1 MATIDPNHL
10 SAIPQP
16 SARKPS
22 RPSQV
27 PPSAFANPHHQ
38 RQSSYGEGRLSYAPT
53 NSQGANGSSQ
63 QRRSS
68 TYTPGHRN
76 SSIGGIGVL
85 SQNASQAPTKDP
97 RPIRDKQFKD
107 QSVHKII
114 AYLQDSGYPQHV
126 VQKTLTTPTQKE
138 FVSIFQYLYHK
149 FDPNFQFVKKID
161 EDVLYCLK
169 ALKYPFADTISRSQL
184 TAVGSPH
191 SWPNMLAVL
200 TWMVETLEIMDRL
213 FKGEIPVDDSEAE
226 NPDKLYFDHFLTKA
240 YQVFL
245 AGADDYSEME
255 RELENESDRQNEST
269 LAEIERLEDDNQ
281 RLDKEL
287 HDLDASQPPLQAL
300 NQEREILVS
309 DKTKFK
315 DYIARLD
322 QKRARVADSNVKLA
336 QMLEE
341 AEAAFEG
348 MGREKAQLQE
358 QVDAQDISA
367 TDVEKMNSEHEALI
381 KNLELATTQL
391 HEASSQVFER
401 ERTAQDKLDSLDK
414 AIQTFNTIAYKIGI
428 IPRSAPRARDV
439 AFELE
444 FTSPLESG
452 QTWLGCRPHKLIS
465 VDLRGSVKPAL
476 SQLRQDLG
484 TEVHEHQDESIRL
497 TELLDQVNE
506 GLHDKKEELEALEA
520 RLGSTIEQFNEIK
533 DTTTAESS
541 ASNARAETLERDLAT
556 MRNSAQNGLIQ
567 LDQKAQG
574 VSIEYEQLVH
584 ASNAL
589 REDLIRDV
597 VKTLDDVIQFKLH
610 IQVSIGPPST
620 RCPPPRH

>member
-1 MATIDPNHL
+1 M
-10 SAIPQP
+10 
-16 SARKPS
+16 
-22 RPSQV
+22 
-27 PPSAFANPHHQ
+27 
-38 RQSSYGEGRLSYAPT
+38 SYAPA
-53 NSQGANGSSQ
+53 NNQGLASSGQ

-68 TYTPGHRN
+68 VYAPGHRN
-76 SSIGGIGVL
+76 SSMGGMGVL
-85 SQNASQAPTKDP
+85 SQNLSQAPNKDP
-97 RPIRDKQFKD
+97 RPIREKQFKD
-107 QSVHKII
+107 QAVHKII
-114 AYLQDSGYPQHV
+114 AYLQDSGYAQHV
-126 VQKTLTTPTQKE
+126 VQKTLVTPTQKE

-169 ALKYPFADTISRSQL
+169 ALKYPFSDTISRSQL

-200 TWMVETLEIMDRL
+200 VWMVESLEVMDRL
-213 FKGEIPVDDSEAE
+213 FKGEIAVEDRDAE
-226 NPDKLYFDHFLTKA
+226 NPDKLYFNHFLTKA

-269 LAEIERLEDDNQ
+269 LSEIERLEDDNQ

-287 HDLDASQPPLQAL
+287 HDLNASHPPLQAL
-300 NQEREILVS
+300 NKEREILIS

-315 DYIARLD
+315 EYINRLD

-341 AEAAFEG
+341 AEAAFEE
-348 MGREKAQLQE
+348 MTVDKVQLQE

-381 KNLELATTQL
+381 KNLEFATTQL
-391 HEASSQVFER
+391 HEASSQVFEK
-401 ERTAQDKLDSLDK
+401 ERLAQAKLDSVDK
-414 AIQTFNTIAYKIGI
+414 AIQSYNTIAYKIGL
-428 IPRSAPRARDV
+428 IPQNAPRARNLSY
-439 AFELE
+439 ELE
-444 FTSPLESG
+444 FTSPLQSERG
-452 QTWLGCRPHKLIS
+452 WLGTQHHELINA
-465 VDLRGSVKPAL
+465 DLRGTIKPAL

-484 TEVHEHQDESIRL
+484 TEVHEHQNESIRL

-506 GLHDKKEELEALEA
+506 GLNDKKEELEALEA
-520 RLGSTIEQFNEIK
+520 KLGSTIEQFNEIR

-541 ASNARAETLERDLAT
+541 ASNAQAETLERDLAM

-567 LDQKAQG
+567 LDQKAQS
-574 VSIEYEQLVH
+574 VSIEHEQLIH
-584 ASNAL
+584 ASNVL
-589 REDLIRDV
+589 KDEIVRDV
-597 VKTLDDVIQFKLH
+597 FKALDDVIQFKLH
-610 IQVSIGPPST
+610 IQVSPAPLRDTSHRT
-620 RCPPPRH
+620 RADAV